1 MERAL
6 DYLFGELRRGDEP
19 VLARVERELAARAL
33 AAEDGDSAKAAKL
46 LGLTASALQKKL
58 KAK

>member
-1 MERAL
+1 M
-6 DYLFGELRRGDEP
+6 
-19 VLARVERELAARAL
+19 ERELAARAL
-33 AAEDGDSAKAAKL
+33 AAENGDSAKAAKL